1 VILGGGVV
9 VLGEYF
15 PFTGLHLSILV
26 HTAVAYGAFMV
37 GKHVLDRLR

>member
-37 GKHVLDRLR
+37 VKRIVDGLR